1 MFQIW
6 RKIEEIFFN
15 RALWVATNIIIWFV
29 IVYKEL
35 FIIGVCFI
43 DQHKGC
49 KQQSLIKGIKP
60 YNALFD
66 HYVEEILKL

>member
-1 MFQIW
+1 M
-6 RKIEEIFFN
+6 
-15 RALWVATNIIIWFV
+15 ATNIEFV

-35 FIIGVCFI
+35 FIIGVYFI

-66 HYVEEILKL
+66 CFLEEILKTIKYSVSSGA

>member
-1 MFQIW
+1 M
-6 RKIEEIFFN
+6 
-15 RALWVATNIIIWFV
+15 ATNIEFV